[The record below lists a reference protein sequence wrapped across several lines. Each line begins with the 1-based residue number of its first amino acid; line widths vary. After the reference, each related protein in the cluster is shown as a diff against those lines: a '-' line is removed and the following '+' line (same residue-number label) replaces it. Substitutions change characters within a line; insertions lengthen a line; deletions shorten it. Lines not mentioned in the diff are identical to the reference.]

1 VGNTQAIVDALEEIA
16 WSTTTCILPMDDNP
30 DADFGISAVKLI
42 GAGECTDSPGGDCYV
57 PESGSN
63 GYNIDGTTV
72 RIYGGWCRY
81 LIEKVQANPAVAVEA
96 RIGCK
101 CSGVEICADGVD
113 NDCDGET
120 DEDCGVIIE

>member
-1 VGNTQAIVDALEEIA
+1 
-16 WSTTTCILPMDDNP
+16 MDDNP

-42 GAGECTDSPGGDCYV
+42 GAGECADSPGGDCYV

-63 GYNIDGTTV
+63 GYSIDGTTV
-72 RIYGGWCRY
+72 RIYGGWCSY
-81 LIEKVQANPAVAVEA
+81 LITEVKANSEVAVEA

-113 NDCDGET
+113 NDCDGQT
-120 DEDCGVIIE
+120 DEDCGIIIE